1 MSTATGILGGALALA
16 ALQLVLTSTQATS
29 AFGSL
34 ATVPAA
40 WIEKI
45 MDATVAA
52 IPDHSISAPARSS
65 SAAPSAAAVSYSL
78 PAPSS
83 LPPPSSPP
91 TLSV

>member
-1 MSTATGILGGALALA
+1 VSTATGILGGALALA
-16 ALQLVLTSTQATS
+16 ALQLVLTSQQATS

-34 ATVPAA
+34 ATVPAS

-52 IPDHSISAPARSS
+52 IPDHSISAPASSS

-83 LPPPSSPP
+83 LPPLSSPP